1 MILLKYYDTIE
12 ILKVDIKTTTATFLI
27 ISNANI
33 LLTISKCSLYKYI
46 DFLGK
51 NEILKWYARVIKLIV
66 RKAGK

>member
-51 NEILKWYARVIKLIV
+51 NEILK
-66 RKAGK
+66 